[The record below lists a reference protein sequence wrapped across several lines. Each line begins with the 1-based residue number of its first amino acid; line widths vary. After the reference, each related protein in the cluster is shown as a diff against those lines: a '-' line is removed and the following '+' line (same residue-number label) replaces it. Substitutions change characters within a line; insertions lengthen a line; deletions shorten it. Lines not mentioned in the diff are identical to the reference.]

1 MKWLDYWL
9 QSQRTRR
16 VVPYVTPGARVL
28 DIACTD
34 GALFRLLDGRVAS
47 GVGIDMDSVP
57 PDTPIF
63 TYVHG
68 SFPGDMPP
76 TEPFDVVAALA
87 IIEHIPRHDQPAFA
101 SACASLLR
109 SGGCLV
115 VTIPSPRVDGILR
128 VLKAVRA
135 ADGMH
140 DEQHYGLDPRQAIAI
155 FSQVGLV
162 LERQSSFELWLNN
175 LLVFRKP

>member
-9 QSQRTRR
+9 QHERIRR
-16 VVPYVTPGARVL
+16 VAPYVADGVRVL

-57 PDTPIF
+57 PDTPTL
-63 TYVHG
+63 TYVRG

-87 IIEHIPRHDQPAFA
+87 IIEHISRHDQPAFA
-101 SACASLLR
+101 NACASLLK

-115 VTIPSPRVDGILR
+115 VTVPSPMVDGILR

-135 ADGMH
+135 VDGMH

-155 FSQVGLV
+155 FTQAGLV
-162 LERQSSFELWLNN
+162 LERQSSFELGLNN
-175 LLVFRKP
+175 FLLFRKP